1 MLLRSCTFCRY
12 VYCIFTCSI
21 DQSMYSSMQNSNMFH
36 QFFRDIIYLC
46 IFQPTL
52 PRLPYSSHP
61 MIEFSKVSI
70 TTELIVYYSL
80 LLLLLLLLFFIGPMI
95 FLPIWIF
102 LEHGHRNSI
111 CICIWICI
119 LAHLTLCKTANLC
132 CCKVE
137 TVVGRCVV
145 VLSQR
150 LIQGHI
156 LFLIQVQ

>member
-1 MLLRSCTFCRY
+1 
-12 VYCIFTCSI
+12 
-21 DQSMYSSMQNSNMFH
+21 MFH
-36 QFFRDIIYLC
+36 QFFRDIIHLC

-61 MIEFSKVSI
+61 MIEFSI

-111 CICIWICI
+111 CIWICI

-132 CCKVE
+132 CCKVGA
-137 TVVGRCVV
+137 VVGTYVV

-156 LFLIQVQ
+156 LFLVQGGRRCVSVLARLMCVYGLLVVHVP